1 MKRLTVLLASLMLLA
16 STSVFAQK
24 QGGVWVDG
32 GLNFSSQS
40 GELGNV
46 DKLGNSSFGINVSG
60 NYMLTDK
67 FSVGLGLGY
76 DMTSND
82 LQKVPTE
89 LTDKQGMFNIQLQ
102 GHYFMKLN
110 KLITWTPKA
119 YVYFGF
125 GSGTAEKQDLG
136 KDLDR
141 DLSQMGIMIEP
152 LNFQAN
158 FTKNFAVT
166 FACDLATF
174 GYSTTKVTTKYQAG
188 DVDDKDN
195 NFTFK
200 LGDYNS
206 LLGSLGLRLGFRY
219 FF

>member
-16 STSVFAQK
+16 STSVFAQQK
-24 QGGVWVDG
+24 GGVWVDG

-46 DKLGNSSFGINVSG
+46 DKFGNSSFGINVSG

-76 DMTSND
+76 EMTS
-82 LQKVPTE
+82 
-89 LTDKQGMFNIQLQ
+89 TDYSVTPVLADKTNMFTIQLQ

-125 GSGTAEKQDLG
+125 GTGTHETPL
-136 KDLDR
+136 KDIDG
-141 DLSQMGIMIEP
+141 DLSKMGVMIEP

-174 GYSTTKVTTKYQAG
+174 GYSTSKVTLD

>member
-24 QGGVWVDG
+24 QGSIWVDG
-32 GLNFSSQS
+32 GLNFSSYS
-40 GELGNV
+40 GENGNV
-46 DKLGNSSFGINVSG
+46 DKLGNNSFGIKLSG

-67 FSVGLGLGY
+67 FSIGLGLGY
-76 DMTSND
+76 DMASQD
-82 LQKVPTE
+82 WSVAPVLA
-89 LTDKQGMFNIQLQ
+89 DKANLFTVTLQ

-110 KLITWTPKA
+110 KLFTWTPRA
-119 YVYFGF
+119 YAYFGF
-125 GSGTAEKQDLG
+125 GTGTHETAL
-136 KDLDR
+136 KDVDT
-141 DLSQMGIMIEP
+141 DISQMGIMIEP

-158 FTKNFAVT
+158 FTNNFAVT

-174 GYSTTKVTTKYQAG
+174 GYSTSKTTLD
-188 DVDDKDN
+188 DVDNKDN

>member
-1 MKRLTVLLASLMLLA
+1 MKRLTFLLASLMLLA
-16 STSVFAQK
+16 STSVFAQTK
-24 QGGVWVDG
+24 GSVWVDG

-67 FSVGLGLGY
+67 FSIGLGLGY
-76 DMTSND
+76 DMTKQD
-82 LQKVPTE
+82 LQKVPE
-89 LTDKQGMFNIQLQ
+89 LTDKQGLFNIQLQ
-102 GHYFMKLN
+102 GHYFMRLN

-174 GYSTTKVTTKYQAG
+174 GYSTTKVTNKYQAG
-188 DVDDKDN
+188 DIEDKDN

>member
-24 QGGVWVDG
+24 KGGVWVDG
-32 GLNFSSQS
+32 GLNFSSYS
-40 GELGNV
+40 GETGNV
-46 DKLGNSSFGINVSG
+46 DKKGSNSFGINVSG

-76 DMTSND
+76 ERASEDYTVAPVLAN
-82 LQKVPTE
+82 KTN
-89 LTDKQGMFNIQLQ
+89 MFTVQFQ

-119 YVYFGF
+119 YVYFGL
-125 GSGTAEKQDLG
+125 GTYTHETAA
-136 KDLDR
+136 KDVDS
-141 DLSQMGIMIEP
+141 DLSKMGVMIEP

-174 GYSTTKVTTKYQAG
+174 GYSTTKVTLD